1 MHDEAP
7 VNDLPEQRHG
17 CDFPDCEM
25 LARTTPMALRA
36 GDGVPRVVRFCAR
49 HELLFTTGDPDV
61 TAWIEVAP
69 PGADAV
75 SLAVG

>member
-1 MHDEAP
+1 M
-7 VNDLPEQRHG
+7 NDLPSQRHG

-25 LARTTPMALRA
+25 LARSTPMALRA
-36 GDGVPRVVRFCAR
+36 GDGAQHVVRFCAR
-49 HELLFTTGDPDV
+49 HELLFATGDPDV
-61 TAWIEVAP
+61 TAWVEVAP